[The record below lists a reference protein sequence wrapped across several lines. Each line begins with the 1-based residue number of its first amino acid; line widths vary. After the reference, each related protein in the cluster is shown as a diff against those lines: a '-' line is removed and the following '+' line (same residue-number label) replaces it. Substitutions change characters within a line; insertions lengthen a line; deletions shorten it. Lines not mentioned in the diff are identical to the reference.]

1 MVRLLCEARSTPTST
16 NLGWLVAV
24 QSWRGSK
31 SLNSAVPMKNDP
43 QFWFDFCVYCW
54 IAFVVY
60 WFVSALKRKETK
72 RKESWQERMRHS
84 LPLLVA
90 YMLTFAPVAHYGLLG
105 ARVVPASELVG
116 MTGAM
121 MTAAGVGLAIWA
133 RWHLGTNW
141 SSTVS
146 IRADHELIH
155 TGPYRTIRHPIY
167 TGMLLAFAGTALAL
181 GEVRGAIAFVI
192 VLIAFYFKARKE
204 ESFLTQEFGE
214 RFAERARQTGMF
226 LPRLS

>member
-1 MVRLLCEARSTPTST
+1 MNVNPY
-16 NLGWLVAV
+16 
-24 QSWRGSK
+24 
-31 SLNSAVPMKNDP
+31 
-43 QFWFDFCVYCW
+43 FWFEFCAYCW
-54 IAFVVY
+54 LAFVVY
-60 WFVSALKRKETK
+60 WLVSALKRKEAK
-72 RKESWQERMRHS
+72 RKESRQERLRHS
-84 LPLLVA
+84 LPMLAA
-90 YMLTFAPVAHYGLLG
+90 YILTFVPVSHYGALG
-105 ARVVPASELVG
+105 SRVVPASAALG
-116 MTGAM
+116 ITGAVI
-121 MTAAGVGLAIWA
+121 TVAGVGLAIWA

-141 SSTVS
+141 SATVS

-181 GEVRGAIAFVI
+181 GEVRGVIAFVI

-214 RFAERARQTGMF
+214 RFAERARHTGMF